1 VSSQLVAVIPVRAGS
16 ERVPS
21 KNTRPFHDTTLL
33 DLKLTVMKQ
42 VRDISGIIVNTDC
55 PQCMEIARRQQVQ
68 VQTRDARFAA
78 SNVTN
83 DQHWCHLAEVTECD
97 YLMMA
102 QVTSPLIRRSTL
114 QAAVDAWRSPTR
126 DFDSLN
132 SVSEERKFLW
142 RDGKPLNYDADRTP
156 KSQDLPKIVS
166 LNFAITIIEREV
178 MHSRGNVVGHHPE
191 FLDLSRIE
199 ALDIDDSLDFGIAE
213 HLYREKGLKWLL
225 S

>member
-1 VSSQLVAVIPVRAGS
+1 VSKRLVAVIPVRAGS

-42 VRDISGIIVNTDC
+42 VRNIDEIIVNTDC
-55 PQCMEIARRQQVQ
+55 PQCTEIAERQQVR
-68 VQTRDARFAA
+68 VQPRDAYFAA
-78 SNVTN
+78 SDVTN
-83 DQHWCHLAEVTECD
+83 DQHWRHLAEVTECD
-97 YLMMA
+97 HLMMA

-114 QAAVDAWRSPTR
+114 QSAVDAWFAPGR

-142 RDGKPLNYDADRTP
+142 QDGKPLNYDADRTP

-178 MHSRGNVVGHHPE
+178 MRSRGNVVGRRPE
-191 FLDLSRIE
+191 FLDLSRVE

-213 HLYREKGLKWLL
+213 HLYREKGLEWLL